1 LNYKWSK
8 FNHLL
13 KISLFPQPCI
23 LCNTASGN
31 ELGLC
36 SACLSDLPFHQNGH
50 CPQCALPSTNNLICG
65 ACIASPPD
73 FDATRSIFRYEYPI
87 SQLVQHYKY
96 GQQLHLGDLFA
107 RLLQD
112 QLLQHKPSAQTLPD
126 LIIPMPL
133 HPKRLTERGF
143 NQSLEVAK
151 ILGKTF
157 NIPVDYTA
165 CQRTKHSPPQASL
178 PLKQRA
184 TNIKGAFKC
193 TKSLT
198 GLRVALI
205 DDVMTTG
212 ASLNALAKAVKA
224 KGASHVECWVIA
236 RTLLD

>member
-1 LNYKWSK
+1 M
-8 FNHLL
+8 L
-13 KISLFPQPCI
+13 KMRLFPQPCI
-23 LCNTASGN
+23 LCNAANGN
-31 ELGLC
+31 ELGIC
-36 SACLSDLPFHQNGH
+36 PDCLSDLPFHRDEY
-50 CPQCALPSTNNLICG
+50 CPQCSLPSTNNLICG

-73 FDATRSIFRYEYPI
+73 FDATTSIFSYEYPI

-96 GQQLHLGDLFA
+96 GQELHLGNLFA
-107 RLLQD
+107 K
-112 QLLQHKPSAQTLPD
+112 LLQHKLSAHKLPD

-133 HPKRLTERGF
+133 HPKRLAERGF

-151 ILGKTF
+151 IVGKAL
-157 NIPVDYTA
+157 NISVDYTA
-165 CQRTKHSPPQASL
+165 CLRTKYSPPQASL
-178 PLKQRA
+178 PLRQRA
-184 TNIKGAFKC
+184 TNIKGAFTC

-198 GLRVALI
+198 GLRIGLI

>member
-1 LNYKWSK
+1 MNYKCSK

-13 KISLFPQPCI
+13 KIRLFPQPCI
-23 LCNTASGN
+23 LCNAASGN
-31 ELGLC
+31 ELYLC
-36 SACLSDLPFHQNGH
+36 PDCLSDLPFHRDEY
-50 CPQCALPSTNNLICG
+50 CPQCGLPSTNNLICG

-73 FDATRSIFRYEYPI
+73 FDATKSIFRYEYPI

-96 GQQLHLGDLFA
+96 GQQLHLGNLFA
-107 RLLQD
+107 K
-112 QLLQHKPSAQTLPD
+112 LLQHKLSAHKLPD

-133 HPKRLTERGF
+133 HQKRLAERGF

-151 ILGKTF
+151 IVGKAL
-157 NIPVDYTA
+157 NISLDYTA
-165 CQRTKHSPPQASL
+165 CLRTKYSPPQASL
-178 PLKQRA
+178 PLRQRA
-184 TNIKGAFKC
+184 TNIKGAFTC

-198 GLRVALI
+198 GLRIALI

-212 ASLNALAKAVKA
+212 ASLNALAKAVKT

>member
-1 LNYKWSK
+1 MR
-8 FNHLL
+8 
-13 KISLFPQPCI
+13 LFPQPCI
-23 LCNTASGN
+23 LCNAANGN

-36 SACLSDLPFHQNGH
+36 PACLSDLPFHQGEY
-50 CPQCALPSTNNLICG
+50 CPQCGLPSTNNFMCG

-96 GQQLHLGDLFA
+96 GQQLHLGNLFA
-107 RLLQD
+107 KLLEQK
-112 QLLQHKPSAQTLPD
+112 LSAHKLPD

-151 ILGKTF
+151 ILGKAL
-157 NIPVDYTA
+157 NIRVDYTT
-165 CQRTKHSPPQASL
+165 CLRTKYSPPQASL

-184 TNIKGAFKC
+184 TNIKGAFAC

>member
-1 LNYKWSK
+1 M
-8 FNHLL
+8 L

-23 LCNTASGN
+23 LCNAANGN

-36 SACLSDLPFHQNGH
+36 PDCLSDLPFHQDEY
-50 CPQCALPSTNNLICG
+50 CPQCGLPSTNNFICG

-96 GQQLHLGDLFA
+96 AQQLHLGNLFA
-107 RLLQD
+107 KLLQ
-112 QLLQHKPSAQTLPD
+112 QKLSAHKLPD

-151 ILGKTF
+151 ILGKAL
-157 NIPVDYTA
+157 NIPVDYTT
-165 CQRTKHSPPQASL
+165 CLRTKYSPPQASL
-178 PLKQRA
+178 PLKLRA
-184 TNIKGAFKC
+184 TNIKGAFAC
-193 TKSLT
+193 TKSLN

-212 ASLNALAKAVKA
+212 ASLNALTKAVKT

>member
-1 LNYKWSK
+1 MNYKWSK

-23 LCNTASGN
+23 LCNAPSGN

-36 SACLSDLPFHQNGH
+36 QACLSDLPFHQGEY
-50 CPQCALPSTNNLICG
+50 CPQCGLPSTNNFMCG

-73 FDATRSIFRYEYPI
+73 FDATKSIFHYEYPI
-87 SQLVQHYKY
+87 GQLVQHYKY
-96 GQQLHLGDLFA
+96 GQQLHLGNLFA
-107 RLLQD
+107 K
-112 QLLQHKPSAQTLPD
+112 LLQHKLSAHKLPD

-151 ILGKTF
+151 ILGKAL
-157 NIPVDYTA
+157 NIPVDYTT
-165 CQRTKHSPPQASL
+165 CLRTKYSPPQARL

-184 TNIKGAFKC
+184 TNIKGAFVC

-212 ASLNALAKAVKA
+212 ASLNALAKAVKT
-224 KGASHVECWVIA
+224 KDASHVECWVIA

>member
-1 LNYKWSK
+1 MK
-8 FNHLL
+8 
-13 KISLFPQPCI
+13 LFPQPCI
-23 LCNTASGN
+23 LCNAASGN
-31 ELGLC
+31 ELGIC
-36 SACLSDLPFHQNGH
+36 PDCLSDLPFHRDEY
-50 CPQCALPSTNNLICG
+50 CPQCNLPSTNNLICG

-73 FDATRSIFRYEYPI
+73 FDATTSIFSYEYPI

-96 GQQLHLGDLFA
+96 GQELHLGNLFA
-107 RLLQD
+107 K
-112 QLLQHKPSAQTLPD
+112 LLQHKLSAHKLPD

-133 HPKRLTERGF
+133 HPKRLAERGF

-151 ILGKTF
+151 IVGKAL
-157 NIPVDYTA
+157 NISVDYTA
-165 CQRTKHSPPQASL
+165 CLRTKYSPPQASL
-178 PLKQRA
+178 PLRQRA
-184 TNIKGAFKC
+184 TNIKGAFTC

-198 GLRVALI
+198 GLRIGLI